1 MALERVDVD
10 VLMPT
15 PPPLPEGGVQL
26 KLPLS
31 LLGLRGLNNL
41 GQTCFMNCILQILVH
56 CPPVARFFLSD
67 RHNRHVCQ
75 MRRRQAQSD
84 SGGDGP
90 LKPCLGCEMDAI
102 FAACFSGTQAP
113 LSPHT
118 FIHAMWCSS
127 EHFAGYEQHDA
138 HEFLVALLAGIYSA
152 MRQPSCLPPPPP
164 VPAPLHP
171 GPASLTRPPS
181 LGESRGGQPAGKA
194 CEEMS
199 SIFAGVLRSE
209 VRCEVCGHRSTKLED
224 FFDISLE
231 LGRGSSPT
239 APGASGPAAG
249 GGGAAGTSGGDA
261 ESLEACLRA
270 FTTEEQLLSEERCWC
285 SSCAALQD
293 ASKQMSIERLPNVL
307 CLQLKR
313 FRQESRGK
321 QTSKMDS
328 FVQFPLASLNM
339 YRYTSAFLTARDG
352 KGRKT
357 PTPPPPACG
366 GGGGVARERGARRSP
381 HISHL
386 SHISHV
392 SGGRGA
398 PLHRSRRGLQIL
410 ALRLALEI
418 SPHLPISPTGTREWP
433 CDRLPAAAEH
443 AQGLS

>member
-1 MALERVDVD
+1 
-10 VLMPT
+10 
-15 PPPLPEGGVQL
+15 
-26 KLPLS
+26 
-31 LLGLRGLNNL
+31 
-41 GQTCFMNCILQILVH
+41 
-56 CPPVARFFLSD
+56 
-67 RHNRHVCQ
+67 
-75 MRRRQAQSD
+75 
-84 SGGDGP
+84 
-90 LKPCLGCEMDAI
+90 
-102 FAACFSGTQAP
+102 
-113 LSPHT
+113 
-118 FIHAMWCSS
+118 
-127 EHFAGYEQHDA
+127 
-138 HEFLVALLAGIYSA
+138 
-152 MRQPSCLPPPPP
+152 
-164 VPAPLHP
+164 
-171 GPASLTRPPS
+171 
-181 LGESRGGQPAGKA
+181 
-194 CEEMS
+194 MS

-249 GGGAAGTSGGDA
+249 GGGAAGTSGGAA

-381 HISHL
+381 HISHI

-418 SPHLPISPTGTREWP
+418 SPDLPISPHISPYLPTSPHISPYLRLALESGRVIACPPRQSTRKAFR
-433 CDRLPAAAEH
+433 DLPRSPATCRD
-443 AQGLS
+443 LP

>member
-164 VPAPLHP
+164 VPVRDTSETVPTPAPKLP
-171 GPASLTRPPS
+171 PARHAHPPS
-181 LGESRGGQPAGKA
+181 PPPRTRA
-194 CEEMS
+194 CRRR
-199 SIFAGVLRSE
+199 ACRTTPPLLLP
-209 VRCEVCGHRSTKLED
+209 HRTPP
-224 FFDISLE
+224 I
-231 LGRGSSPT
+231 GRWRPH
-239 APGASGPAAG
+239 
-249 GGGAAGTSGGDA
+249 D
-261 ESLEACLRA
+261 L
-270 FTTEEQLLSEERCWC
+270 
-285 SSCAALQD
+285 
-293 ASKQMSIERLPNVL
+293 
-307 CLQLKR
+307 
-313 FRQESRGK
+313 
-321 QTSKMDS
+321 
-328 FVQFPLASLNM
+328 LAS
-339 YRYTSAFLTARDG
+339 D
-352 KGRKT
+352 
-357 PTPPPPACG
+357 
-366 GGGGVARERGARRSP
+366 
-381 HISHL
+381 
-386 SHISHV
+386 
-392 SGGRGA
+392 
-398 PLHRSRRGLQIL
+398 L
-410 ALRLALEI
+410 A
-418 SPHLPISPTGTREWP
+418 T
-433 CDRLPAAAEH
+433 CC
-443 AQGLS
+443 

>member
-1 MALERVDVD
+1 MAIERVDVD

-171 GPASLTRPPS
+171 GSASLTCPPS
-181 LGESRGGQPAGKA
+181 LGDLSGEQPAGKA

-209 VRCEVCGHRSTKLED
+209 VRCEVCGHSSTKLED

-231 LGRGSSPT
+231 LGRGSSHA
-239 APGASGPAAG
+239 APGATCPVAG
-249 GGGAAGTSGGDA
+249 GGGAAGTSGDAA

-285 SSCAALQD
+285 SSCAALQ
-293 ASKQMSIERLPNVL
+293 ER
-307 CLQLKR
+307 
-313 FRQESRGK
+313 
-321 QTSKMDS
+321 
-328 FVQFPLASLNM
+328 ASLTHPQGT
-339 YRYTSAFLTARDG
+339 RVHESTRTRPSSGRDTSMTCPRRAAA
-352 KGRKT
+352 GRVQADVDRAAAKRAL
-357 PTPPPPACG
+357 PPAEAVPA
-366 GGGGVARERGARRSP
+366 GVARQANFKDGQLCAVPPRVAE
-381 HISHL
+381 
-386 SHISHV
+386 HV
-392 SGGRGA
+392 
-398 PLHRSRRGLQIL
+398 PLHLRLPHRSGWQGAQDAHAAAAASRR
-410 ALRLALEI
+410 RRRRC
-418 SPHLPISPTGTREWP
+418 T
-433 CDRLPAAAEH
+433 
-443 AQGLS
+443 

>member
-1 MALERVDVD
+1 
-10 VLMPT
+10 
-15 PPPLPEGGVQL
+15 
-26 KLPLS
+26 
-31 LLGLRGLNNL
+31 
-41 GQTCFMNCILQILVH
+41 
-56 CPPVARFFLSD
+56 
-67 RHNRHVCQ
+67 
-75 MRRRQAQSD
+75 
-84 SGGDGP
+84 
-90 LKPCLGCEMDAI
+90 
-102 FAACFSGTQAP
+102 
-113 LSPHT
+113 
-118 FIHAMWCSS
+118 
-127 EHFAGYEQHDA
+127 
-138 HEFLVALLAGIYSA
+138 

-249 GGGAAGTSGGDA
+249 GGGAAGTSGGAA

-366 GGGGVARERGARRSP
+366 GGGGVARERGAR
-381 HISHL
+381 
-386 SHISHV
+386 
-392 SGGRGA
+392 
-398 PLHRSRRGLQIL
+398 
-410 ALRLALEI
+410 
-418 SPHLPISPTGTREWP
+418 
-433 CDRLPAAAEH
+433 PAAAEH
-443 AQGLS
+443 LYDLFGIAVHHGTMQNGHYTAYIRRHASWFHCDDASVTPATPKAVRSCKAYLLFYIRKAVS